1 MKPCAVA
8 SLCLWKPARKKL
20 GTSYSPGWRYLLGV
34 AAPHPHPLESVVLRT
49 DIGRVCAL
57 PRQQA
62 NLLVRHFVRISRA
75 TSPYAAA
82 ARRTPLPAGDRE
94 MERSFTPY
102 ELDVAVC
109 DSSLGSAP
117 GPDNMLNEFLHR
129 LGPVACGRIRTMIHN
144 SLANGSLHGSWN
156 TVDTISISQPGKGPC
171 RPESYTSITLLY
183 ALPKLIERMLHR
195 RLSALL
201 PQHPRQFGFTPSRS
215 ASDVVTLVIDKITRG
230 LNEFSTVE
238 YERPGDGA
246 PHGTLVA
253 TARS

>member
-1 MKPCAVA
+1 M
-8 SLCLWKPARKKL
+8 
-20 GTSYSPGWRYLLGV
+20 

-94 MERSFTPY
+94 MERPFTPY

-109 DSSLGSAP
+109 DSSLGSAA
-117 GPDNMLNEFLHR
+117 GPDNMLNEFPHR
-129 LGPVACGRIRTMIHN
+129 LGPVCVRQNRTMIHN

-156 TVDTISISQPGKGPC
+156 TVDTISFPNPGRSM
-171 RPESYTSITLLY
+171 RPEELHTHHAALRLTKVNRKDASPPSVSIIAATPTSIWLYTL
-183 ALPKLIERMLHR
+183 AVLHR
-195 RLSALL
+195 
-201 PQHPRQFGFTPSRS
+201 TW
-215 ASDVVTLVIDKITRG
+215 
-230 LNEFSTVE
+230 
-238 YERPGDGA
+238 
-246 PHGTLVA
+246 
-253 TARS
+253 